1 MQDERLNNLLRDWAN
16 AQLPDDDARDNI
28 LHSVLARSP
37 RPNPASPARTLPKG
51 EGMVRPLQR
60 KIVAAVSGI
69 VAIAATLLFMITPSL
84 PPEQP
89 VEILVVHNVQ
99 NDDDPKIRISLIV
112 LKQLPGSETAMEFLE
127 DTIFIAEKQQL
138 HELELDGHR
147 LFLWIYPLEETLFSL
162 DMGIDNAAE
171 TGIVAVPDRP
181 QALQFQSNG
190 NRFDV
195 FVSVLPFS

>member
-1 MQDERLNNLLRDWAN
+1 MQDKRLNNLLHNWAN
-16 AQLPDDDARDNI
+16 DQLPDDDTRDTI
-28 LHSVLARSP
+28 LRNVLARSQP
-37 RPNPASPARTLPKG
+37 AGLRPPL
-51 EGMVRPLQR
+51 VRFRR
-60 KIVAAVSGI
+60 KIVAALSGI
-69 VAIAATLLFMITPSL
+69 VAITATLLFLVTPSL
-84 PPEQP
+84 PPEQIIDIP
-89 VEILVVHNVQ
+89 VVQ
-99 NDDDPKIRISLIV
+99 NEQNEGDPKIRISLIV

>member
-16 AQLPDDDARDNI
+16 AQLPDDATRDTI
-28 LHSVLARSP
+28 LRKAL
-37 RPNPASPARTLPKG
+37 
-51 EGMVRPLQR
+51 VRPPLVR
-60 KIVAAVSGI
+60 FRRRVVAALSGI
-69 VAIAATLLFMITPSL
+69 VTIAVTLLFMVTPSL

-89 VEILVVHNVQ
+89 VEIPVVHNTQ
-99 NDDDPKIRISLIV
+99 NDDDTKIRISLIV
-112 LKQLPGSETAMEFLE
+112 LKQLPDSDAAVEFLE
-127 DTIFIAEKQQL
+127 DAVFVAEKQQL
-138 HELELDGHR
+138 HELELGGHR

-181 QALQFQSNG
+181 QALQFQSGG
-190 NRFDV
+190 NCFDV